1 MHSILVALNDSVS
14 SRTLVDYLANLPIH
28 PEDWHATLVHVF
40 RKPSAGKELMG
51 DKFMRQQPSK
61 MLAMLEKAKTK
72 LVDKGFDPDRI
83 DVELIAE
90 NYPTVSDGIIEL
102 LKKRHFDMVII
113 GRKRMSKAEEFVLG
127 DASVKLVR
135 AVQGTAVLVVK
146 SV

>member
-14 SRTLVDYLANLPIH
+14 SRTLLDYLGNLPIH
-28 PEDWHATLVHVF
+28 PEEWHTTLLHVF
-40 RKPSAGKELMG
+40 REPLAGKELMG

-61 MLAMLEKAKTK
+61 LLTMLEKAKDK
-72 LVDKGFDPDRI
+72 LVDKGFDPSKI
-83 DVELIAE
+83 DVELVTE
-90 NYPTVSDGIIEL
+90 NYPTASDGIIDL
-102 LKKRHFDMVII
+102 LKRRDFDMVVI

-127 DASVKLVR
+127 DASIKLVR